1 MTRPQQGC
9 GDAEE
14 AQTKNTLLAVAGLS
28 PQVITET
35 LYALH
40 QQKKEIDA
48 IHVITTKRGRE
59 AIESRLLAPKTG
71 RFFRYLRE
79 YGIPAGRIDFGRRNI
94 HTIADDTK
102 HEFEDIESEEG
113 NELFLRKCLELTFRF
128 TGDEDATV
136 CFSIAGG
143 RKTMS
148 ACLMVAAQLY
158 ARPVDRI
165 YHVLVTPEFESSEGF
180 FYPPVKPVPVE
191 LRDELGRRC
200 IRYSDQAHVRLLHIP
215 FISVRDRLAPELLK
229 SPPKPEEIMSAVV
242 REART
247 GLVVD
252 IGTGT
257 VSFRHQRL
265 QLMPARLALYAF
277 FAMQKKDC
285 RKPARTCRGCA
296 DCYLDYARISE
307 RQESISKLYGQ
318 IARNREGSEMSDSG
332 IKGLTAENFNS
343 YKGKIRRDL
352 AQAFGLDAAEILAIR
367 GHGRK
372 PDTRYGIGID
382 RDRVQVIF

>member
-1 MTRPQQGC
+1 M
-9 GDAEE
+9 
-14 AQTKNTLLAVAGLS
+14 
-28 PQVITET
+28 ITET

-40 QQKKEIDA
+40 QQKREIDA
-48 IHVITTKRGRE
+48 IHVVTTKRGRE

-71 RFFRYLRE
+71 RFFRYLKE

-94 HTIADDTK
+94 HAIADETNR
-102 HEFEDIESEEG
+102 EFEDIESEEE

-128 TGDEDATV
+128 TGDEDAAV

-165 YHVLVTPEFESSEGF
+165 YHVLVTPEFESSESF
-180 FYPPVKPVPVE
+180 FYPPVKPAPVE
-191 LRDELGRRC
+191 LRDEQGRRC
-200 IRYSDQAHVRLLHIP
+200 IRYTDQARVTLLHIP
-215 FISVRDRLAPELLK
+215 FISVRDRLAPALLK
-229 SPPKPEEIMSAVV
+229 TPPKPDEIMSSVV
-242 REART
+242 RDTRH

-252 IGTGT
+252 LGTAT
-257 VSFRHQRL
+257 VSYRQKPL
-265 QLMPARLALYAF
+265 SLMPARLALYAF
-277 FAMQKKDC
+277 FVMQKKDC
-285 RKPARTCRGCA
+285 RRPVLNCKGCT

-307 RQESISKLYGQ
+307 RQESITRLYGQ
-318 IARNREGSEMSDSG
+318 IARNRQGCEMSDSG

-382 RDRVQVIF
+382 RDRVLVIF